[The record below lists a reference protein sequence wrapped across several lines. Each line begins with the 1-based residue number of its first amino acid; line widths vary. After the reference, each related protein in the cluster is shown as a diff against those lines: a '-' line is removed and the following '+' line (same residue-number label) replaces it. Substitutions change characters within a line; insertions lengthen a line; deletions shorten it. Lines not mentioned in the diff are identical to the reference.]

1 MPKKKKEPYA
11 NSSFD
16 TDKAIA
22 MRNDGATYKQIANAI
37 GCSQSQAARICQY
50 SGECKTASRNRGFNL
65 EREKLIGEW
74 LKLARKGYSTY
85 EIAAM
90 YPEYS
95 RYYINSKLNG
105 RCYRPGKGNGGAA
118 KANAERSKKANLKQ
132 LLDAQE
138 ELGDRFIV
146 CSIFKNSH
154 ALLICKECGYV
165 FDRYLD
171 PSVKEHRCPQCEAKR
186 VEESRQEREKRR
198 IITSAFKLVVK
209 CKQREKLEEERKQKL
224 DAWLDEAHVCKEC
237 GKLFTV
243 RKLREANPWYFSGCP
258 TFCSTECGRK
268 FHKRNARHRRRERCG
283 HGEGISLPK
292 LVERDHGICY
302 LCGLPVDESDCN
314 HSDNGAFIS
323 GARYPSADH
332 VIPLAKGGANDM
344 SNAALA
350 HHRCNAIKSDKL
362 LEECE
367 PSMFEW

>member
-50 SGECKTASRNRGFNL
+50 SGECKTAPRNRGFNF

-90 YPEYS
+90 YPDYS
-95 RYYINSKLNG
+95 RFYIGNKLNG
-105 RCYRPGKGNGGAA
+105 RGYRPGKGNGGAA

-186 VEESRQEREKRR
+186 VEENKVKRETEHIEQLKR
-198 IITSAFKLVVK
+198 AQMQKLVNLLAYEH
-209 CKQREKLEEERKQKL
+209 R
-224 DAWLDEAHVCKEC
+224 
-237 GKLFTV
+237 
-243 RKLREANPWYFSGCP
+243 CP
-258 TFCSTECGRK
+258 QCGRAFRSSNPNK
-268 FHKRNARHRRRERCG
+268 LYCSDTCRNRAKTSDHIKRARK
-283 HGEGISLPK
+283 HGAAYDRSITLNK
-292 LVERDHGICY
+292 LIERDGLTCY
-302 LCGLPVDESDCN
+302 LCGKECDHNDKSYG
-314 HSDNGAFIS
+314 SS
-323 GARYPSADH
+323 GALHPSIEH
-332 VIPLAKGGANDM
+332 VIPIDKGGTHTWDNVRV
-344 SNAALA
+344 A
-350 HHRCNAIKSDKL
+350 HHRCNVIKGTKL

>member
-37 GCSQSQAARICQY
+37 GCSQSQVARICQY
-50 SGECKTASRNRGFNL
+50 SGECKTAPRNRGFNL

-90 YPEYS
+90 YPDYS
-95 RYYINSKLNG
+95 RYYIGNKLNG
-105 RCYRPGKGNGGAA
+105 RGYRPGKGNGGAA

-146 CSIFKNSH
+146 CSIFKNNH

-171 PSVKEHRCPQCEAKR
+171 PSVKEHRCPQCEAKS
-186 VEESRQEREKRR
+186 VEEKKVKREAEHIEQLKR
-198 IITSAFKLVVK
+198 AQMQKLVNLLAYEH
-209 CKQREKLEEERKQKL
+209 R
-224 DAWLDEAHVCKEC
+224 
-237 GKLFTV
+237 
-243 RKLREANPWYFSGCP
+243 CP
-258 TFCSTECGRK
+258 QCGRAFRSSNPK
-268 FHKRNARHRRRERCG
+268 NASLQCSSGDPRGNPLLLFFLLAPGGTAGYPPEVFFCHRASLTYGIIEMADDRIVWRLRLDGGEPVQIRDSAKAVLLGGFLRCISE
-283 HGEGISLPK
+283 GEI
-292 LVERDHGICY
+292 R
-302 LCGLPVDESDCN
+302 
-314 HSDNGAFIS
+314 
-323 GARYPSADH
+323 
-332 VIPLAKGGANDM
+332 
-344 SNAALA
+344 
-350 HHRCNAIKSDKL
+350 
-362 LEECE
+362 
-367 PSMFEW
+367 

>member
-16 TDKAIA
+16 MDKAIA
-22 MRNDGATYKQIANAI
+22 MRNNGATYKQIANAI

-50 SGECKTASRNRGFNL
+50 SGECKTAPRDRGFNL

-74 LKLARKGYSTY
+74 LKLARKGSSTY

-105 RCYRPGKGNGGAA
+105 RGYRPGKGKGGTS

-132 LLDAQE
+132 LLATQE

-146 CSIFKNSH
+146 CSILKNGK
-154 ALLICKECGYV
+154 ALLVCKECGYA
-165 FDRYLD
+165 FSIYIDNRC
-171 PSVKEHRCPQCEAKR
+171 EHHCPQCKAKR
-186 VEESRQEREKRR
+186 IEENRREKKRR
-198 IITSAFKLVVK
+198 IIITRAFKLVVK
-209 CKQREKLEEERKQKL
+209 CKQQEQLEAERQRKLY
-224 DAWLDEAHVCKEC
+224 AWLDEPHVCKEC
-237 GKLFTV
+237 GKAFTV
-243 RKLREANPWYFSGCP
+243 RKLRETNPWYFSESP
-258 TFCSTECGRK
+258 TFCSTECSKK
-268 FHKRNARHRRRERCG
+268 FNRRNERHRRRERCG

-292 LVERDHGICY
+292 LIERDHGICY
-302 LCGLPVDESDCN
+302 LCGLPVDENDCS

-367 PSMFEW
+367 ASMFEW